1 MSMSRKILKVISLI
15 TFLSGISYLVAGALI
30 AGLGLLGG
38 ADPIVTGAVSTDAKP
53 AGTLLAA
60 VAAVSGIVYLALG
73 CLGVKAANVPAKIGA
88 VCALSVVGIAF
99 AVINIAY
106 WAWTGFSNID
116 AGSLGNLV
124 FSAAE
129 SVAISVFA
137 GNVKKE
143 RELWH

>member
-60 VAAVSGIVYLALG
+60 VSGIVYLALG

-88 VCALSVVGIAF
+88 VCVLSVVGIAF